1 MQETTITFSGLAL
14 TPYSDISP
22 DGQLSACIGLESHGG
37 ALRPSLLAGKQYTPP
52 AEDGTSYT
60 LIHVHATSAWS
71 HFIFRNGETL
81 YWAEVTEGQ
90 YTPHPLGTYTG
101 LSSVNTVGNTL
112 VVLTSQGLHY
122 FLWKDT
128 DYKYIGQRPPEIGLS
143 FALST
148 SIYDRESDAG
158 TIEILPS
165 YFDYGMSGPVSF
177 SSEDEQ
183 VLFLSNV
190 VFGAMNKVMEG
201 CAQNGRFC
209 MPFFVRAAYRRFD
222 GSYTMLTSPVLMIPD
237 STGPKVY
244 FTLEEYDQERLHG
257 KVTGRALASVLLA
270 SLSGSFGTD
279 MQAWGD
285 VISSL
290 DIFIS
295 PQVMRVDTSGQVY
308 GMYGIAPDDPLASRE
323 PPVSY
328 GIGSLSGGIPGT
340 FQRND
345 FDWQLGNTEM
355 KFFDIPTRDEESFLQ
370 ELNGSMQFY
379 KVRSIPISH
388 LKDMDSGFFP
398 VLERPVDTSNLVQI
412 ESLPDSADYQS
423 HDILMAL
430 RGYVYNQRLH
440 LFDVERTLFGGFQP
454 ETAWAYTDD
463 GPGGIITVSV
473 YIATEDGTTRIVQ
486 AYSSGF
492 SPSQLG
498 RFLYYPDPNANRM
511 VVTGG
516 GFSYDLPL
524 QPHPLLGGAYY
535 LFIDTEPQISSV
547 SAPEQ
552 YAKPV
557 NMANKIYVSEVGNPF
572 YFPLEGIYTVGTGRI
587 LALSSIATALNQG
600 QFGQFPLMIFCSDG
614 NYAMSVTDE
623 GRYAAIHPVQRDVCI
638 NPDSITQT
646 DAEILFVTSRGV
658 MVTSG
663 ASAQSLSFIL
673 DGVPDT
679 IPVELPFT
687 NPSESPAEFFKSC
700 RVVYDYTNRRIIFF
714 STGKELSYVYSIED
728 QTWSSASFGP
738 IVSVINRFP
747 YSYVQMSDGA
757 VLLLSDSYSY
767 DGPPE
772 RGLIYTRP
780 VKMDTFALKKLFR
793 FSVQGVFSRV
803 QNVLIYASNDGIGWH
818 FLGRSVSSSI
828 VGLSG
833 RTFKYYRFAV
843 ETELDPSENISA
855 IRIQFHPR
863 AERRFR

>member
-37 ALRPSLLAGKQYTPP
+37 ALRPSLLAGKRYTPP

-90 YTPHPLGTYTG
+90 YTPQPLGTYTG

-112 VVLTSQGLHY
+112 VVLTSHGLHY
-122 FLWKDT
+122 LLWKED

-143 FALST
+143 FGLST
-148 SIYDRESDAG
+148 AVYERDSGAGSITLTPARW
-158 TIEILPS
+158 
-165 YFDYGMSGPVSF
+165 DYGMMGPITLSH
-177 SSEDEQ
+177 EDDQ
-183 VLFLSNV
+183 ILYVTDV
-190 VFGAMNKVMEG
+190 VMGAVNKVMEA
-201 CAQNGRFC
+201 CSENSRFC
-209 MPFFVRAAYRRFD
+209 APFFVRAAYRRFD
-222 GSYTMLTSPVLMIPD
+222 GTYTMLTAPVLMIPD
-237 STGPKVY
+237 STGPKAL
-244 FTLEEYDQERLHG
+244 FTLAESDGDRLTG
-257 KVTGRALASVLLA
+257 TVTGQAWASVLLA
-270 SLSGSFGTD
+270 SLSGSFGS
-279 MQAWGD
+279 D
-285 VISSL
+285 VQSWSDIISSV
-290 DIFIS
+290 DIFVS
-295 PQVMRVDTSGQVY
+295 PQVFRMDTSQQVTSL
-308 GMYGIAPDDPLASRE
+308 YGIAPNDPLFTVE

-328 GIGSLSGGIPGT
+328 GIGQFSGV
-340 FQRND
+340 FERVD
-345 FDWQLGNTEM
+345 FDWETVDADKKHFKVPL
-355 KFFDIPTRDEESFLQ
+355 KDEDAFLQ
-370 ELNGSMQFY
+370 ELNGNTQFY
-379 KVRSIPISH
+379 KVRSIPLAQLYS
-388 LKDMDSGFFP
+388 LSGGSFFS
-398 VLERPVDTSNLVQI
+398 VLERSIDFSNIVMQ

-423 HDILMAL
+423 HDLIIS
-430 RGYVYNQRLH
+430 RKSHVYNQRLH
-440 LFDVERTLFGGFQP
+440 LFDVERSLFPGFLP
-454 ETAWAYTDD
+454 ENAWTYTDT
-463 GPGGIITVSV
+463 GLGGEITVSV
-473 YIATEDGTTRIVQ
+473 YVKSEDGNTRVVH
-486 AYSSGF
+486 SSTSGF
-492 SPSQLG
+492 SPSSLG

-511 VVTGG
+511 VITGG
-516 GFSYDLPL
+516 GFSHDISL
-524 QPHPLLGGAYY
+524 QPHPLLNGAYY
-535 LFIDTEPQISSV
+535 LFMDNLPSIVSV
-547 SAPEQ
+547 SQPLPED
-552 YAKPV
+552 KPV
-557 NMANKIYVSEVGNPF
+557 PMKNKVYTSEVGNPF

-587 LALSSIATALNQG
+587 LALSSIATALSQG
-600 QFGQFPLMIFCSDG
+600 QFGQFPLMAFCSDG
-614 NYAMSVTDE
+614 NYAMSVNEE
-623 GRYAAIHPVQRDVCI
+623 GRYSAIHPVQRDVCI

-663 ASAQSLSFIL
+663 ASAQSLSLLL

-679 IPVELPFT
+679 IPVEISFT

-714 STGKELSYVYSIED
+714 SSGKELSYVYSIED
-728 QTWSSASFGP
+728 QTWSSASFGT

-767 DGPPE
+767 EGPPE

-793 FSVQGVFSRV
+793 IFVQGVFSRV
-803 QNVLIYASNDGIGWH
+803 QNVLIYASNDGSGWH
-818 FLGRSVSSSI
+818 FLGRSVSISI

-855 IRIQFHPR
+855 LRVQFQPR